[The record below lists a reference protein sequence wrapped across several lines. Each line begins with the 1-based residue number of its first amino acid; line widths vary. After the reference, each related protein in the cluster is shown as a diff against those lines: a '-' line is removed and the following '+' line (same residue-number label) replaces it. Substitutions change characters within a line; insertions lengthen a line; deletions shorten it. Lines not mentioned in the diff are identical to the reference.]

1 MNNLDN
7 QAAET
12 KFNML
17 DVKETTKRMRQLSI
31 IAICVCTVIT
41 VIQLF
46 HQNYISAALTF
57 AKISFSFLV
66 LLFLRLGYY
75 KFAKYFIVIQINVF
89 LVSVSFLVGHK
100 AGGYLY
106 FFPLVFALPM
116 IVNNHRKQSSEISLF
131 MIITAVSFCISI
143 FWGKETSAIENI
155 TDAAYNNLFHVNC
168 AFAVFIS
175 GLFAYAS
182 IQFERRYVMALTA
195 EKEKVEEAMQ
205 ARTRFLSTM
214 GHELRTPLNG
224 IIGVSGLLQKDAML
238 PEQRE
243 YFDVLKYCS
252 DHMLSL
258 VNDILDF
265 NKIEA
270 GKFELHPI
278 NVNLKEFLISSAL
291 PFYNRFEEKGIDLM
305 VDVDDKLNVNVMA
318 DDMRLIQ
325 VVNNLLSNA
334 LKFTVKGKVILRV
347 TCFGND
353 NGKITA
359 RFEVEDTGIGMHK
372 EDAAKIFGGFW
383 QIYHESSRKY
393 AGTGLGLTIT
403 QRLLNLMGTELEV
416 NSEYGVGTT
425 FYFTVT
431 FPQAEAIAAKE
442 PEKDLVADLS
452 QYRILIADDNP
463 INMLV
468 AKKILLDWKVNLTTC
483 KNGREVLNVLAK
495 DHQYNMVLLD
505 LEMPEV
511 DGYTAAATIKELYPG
526 MPMLAFTAAMVD
538 NELFDRLLSLGFSDC
553 ILKPFQPKAL
563 YAKIMQFVK

>member
-1 MNNLDN
+1 
-7 QAAET
+7 
-12 KFNML
+12 
-17 DVKETTKRMRQLSI
+17 
-31 IAICVCTVIT
+31 
-41 VIQLF
+41 
-46 HQNYISAALTF
+46 
-57 AKISFSFLV
+57 
-66 LLFLRLGYY
+66 
-75 KFAKYFIVIQINVF
+75 
-89 LVSVSFLVGHK
+89 
-100 AGGYLY
+100 
-106 FFPLVFALPM
+106 
-116 IVNNHRKQSSEISLF
+116 
-131 MIITAVSFCISI
+131 
-143 FWGKETSAIENI
+143 
-155 TDAAYNNLFHVNC
+155 
-168 AFAVFIS
+168 
-175 GLFAYAS
+175 
-182 IQFERRYVMALTA
+182 
-195 EKEKVEEAMQ
+195 
-205 ARTRFLSTM
+205 
-214 GHELRTPLNG
+214 
-224 IIGVSGLLQKDAML
+224 
-238 PEQRE
+238 
-243 YFDVLKYCS
+243 
-252 DHMLSL
+252 
-258 VNDILDF
+258 
-265 NKIEA
+265 
-270 GKFELHPI
+270 
-278 NVNLKEFLISSAL
+278 
-291 PFYNRFEEKGIDLM
+291 M

-347 TCFGND
+347 TCFGNE

-359 RFEVEDTGIGMHK
+359 RFEVEDTGIGMLK

-431 FPQAEAIAAKE
+431 FPQAEAVVNKVVE
-442 PEKDLVADLS
+442 EELVADLS

-483 KNGREVLNVLAK
+483 KNGREVLNALAK

-563 YAKIMQFVK
+563 YAKIMQFIK

>member
-1 MNNLDN
+1 MNNPEN
-7 QAAET
+7 QAAEE
-12 KFNML
+12 KFNMH
-17 DVKETTKRMRQLSI
+17 DIKETTKRMKQLSY
-31 IAICVCTVIT
+31 IAISVCSVIT
-41 VIQLF
+41 IIQLF
-46 HQNYISAALTF
+46 HQNYVSAGLTF
-57 AKISFSFLV
+57 AKILFSFLV
-66 LLFLRLGYY
+66 LLFLHFGYY
-75 KFAKYFIVIQINVF
+75 KFAKYFIVVQINVF
-89 LVSVSFLVGHK
+89 LISVSFLVGHK

-116 IVNNHRKQSSEISLF
+116 IVNNHKKQSSEIFIFLA
-131 MIITAVSFCISI
+131 ITAVCFYISI
-143 FWGKETSAIENI
+143 FWGRETSAIELI

-182 IQFERRYVMALTA
+182 VAFERRYVLALTA

-291 PFYNRFEEKGIDLM
+291 PFYNRFEEKSIDLM
-305 VDVDDKLNVNVMA
+305 VDVDDKLNVNIMA

-325 VVNNLLSNA
+325 VINNLLSNA
-334 LKFTVKGKVILRV
+334 LKFTVKGKVILRAS
-347 TCFGND
+347 CFGNE

-359 RFEVEDTGIGMHK
+359 RFEVQDTGIGMLK

-416 NSEYGVGTT
+416 NSEFGVGTT

-431 FPQAEAIAAKE
+431 FPQVEPAAPKAV
-442 PEKDLVADLS
+442 EKDLVADLS
-452 QYRILIADDNP
+452 HYRILIADDNP

-468 AKKILLDWKVNLTTC
+468 AKKILLDWKVSLTTC
-483 KNGREVLNVLAK
+483 KNGREVLDALAR
-495 DHQYNMVLLD
+495 DHHYNIVLLD

-511 DGYTAAATIKELYPG
+511 DGYTAAAQIKELYPDI
-526 MPMLAFTAAMVD
+526 PMLAFTAAMVD
-538 NELFDRLLSLGFSDC
+538 NDLLDQLMAIGFSDC

-563 YAKIMQFVK
+563 YTKIMQFVK